1 MERVRTRKWTAENN
15 RKRSMKQ
22 DETHPLPFIP
32 RELIVEILVRVPARS
47 IARFICV
54 SKLWSSIVRSQDF
67 TKSYQLLMMT
77 RRSDPT
83 RPRLLFSLLCH
94 SVKTQQL
101 FLSQQDPSSNHQRVN
116 ICMRPPT
123 PLSYEFFTPVHG
135 LICCQYDGNKVMI
148 GNPSTGQFLPLP
160 RINSRT
166 RRRHIFSFFG
176 YDPVNDVYKVL
187 CMTVVQGGPLTPW
200 SGYMSQE
207 HQVFT
212 LGANQEW
219 RSIECKHPHLPF
231 PDTRGIC
238 INGVVYYHAWIRSK
252 RFLISFDLI
261 SEEFNVIKPP
271 ADDGGFQN
279 LVNYNGKLALA
290 YRHVNNTVVHL
301 WVLEDACSE
310 TKWYRSF
317 VACLSSSWRELA
329 GKVDFE
335 LRGILSTGEL
345 IFAPLSPI
353 NPVHLISFDPK
364 RNFAKK
370 IVVEGLGDN
379 VSSFK
384 VYLDHVESPM
394 FLFC

>member
-1 MERVRTRKWTAENN
+1 MGRVRTRKETAEKN
-15 RKRSMKQ
+15 RKRSQKQ

-67 TKSYQLLMMT
+67 TNSYQLLMT

-83 RPRLLFSLLCH
+83 RPRLLFSLFCQ
-94 SVKTQQL
+94 SMNMQQL
-101 FLSQQDPSSNHQRVN
+101 FLSQQDPSSDHHKVKN
-116 ICMRPPT
+116 ISMRHPT
-123 PLSYEFFTPVHG
+123 PLSYEFSTPVRG

-160 RINSRT
+160 RIKSRT
-166 RRRHIFSFFG
+166 RRRDIFSFFG

-187 CMTVVQGGPLTPW
+187 CMTVVLGLGGPLRRW
-200 SGYMSQE
+200 SGYVSQE

-219 RSIECKHPHLPF
+219 RK
-231 PDTRGIC
+231 
-238 INGVVYYHAWIRSK
+238 
-252 RFLISFDLI
+252 
-261 SEEFNVIKPP
+261 FNVIKPP
-271 ADDGGFQN
+271 AGGGFQN

-290 YRHVNNTVVHL
+290 AREVNNTLLPL
-301 WVLEDACSE
+301 WVLKDACSE

-317 VACLSSSWRELA
+317 VAFLYPSWLELA
-329 GKVDFE
+329 GKVSFE
-335 LRGILSTGEL
+335 LRGTLSTGEL

-370 IVVEGLGDN
+370 VVVEGLGDN
-379 VSSFK
+379 FSSFK
-384 VYLDHVESPM
+384 VYLDYVESPM